1 MEVRISKKVFNDIYL
16 SSLDSTNRYEV
27 IYGGAGSGKSVFMAQ
42 KKLYFNMS
50 DKGRNT
56 LVVRKVGKT
65 NRYSTFA
72 LFNQIIS
79 DWNLYQIFDIN
90 KTDMTI
96 TNKYNKNQI
105 RFAGLDDVE
114 KLKSITFESGI
125 LTDIWIEEAS
135 EANVN
140 DFRVLDTRLRGA
152 NKYNIPF
159 QINLTFNPISQLS
172 WLKSQ
177 FFDNTNQEFRK
188 KVSILKTT
196 YKDNKFIDN
205 DYKEMLEALKN
216 EDFNFYRVYALGE
229 WGTFANVILTNWEV
243 VDIDCYRDLNKLY
256 SQFEYLMYGIDWG
269 VSHASVI
276 LLVGVKNNGDIYVLD
291 ELYKKG
297 LTNSE
302 LILEAE
308 DFILDNNM
316 EIVADS
322 AEPDRIREFKLNNF
336 LNIRPAQKGAGSVK
350 TGIDFLKR
358 NKIYINSHCSNTIKE
373 IQNWQYKTDKD
384 GNVLDIP
391 VAFNDDCMAALR
403 YATEQFWP
411 SKKTIGFVKL
421 R

>member
-16 SSLDSTNRYEV
+16 PYLNTDNRYEI

-42 KKLYFNMS
+42 KKIYLNMR

-79 DWNLYQIFDIN
+79 DWNLYPIFDIN

-140 DFRVLDTRLRGA
+140 DFRVLDTRLRGS
-152 NKYNIPF
+152 NKYNVPF
-159 QINLTFNPISQLS
+159 QINLTFNPVSQLS

-177 FFDNTNQEFRK
+177 FFDNTNQDFRK
-188 KVSILKTT
+188 KVSILKST
-196 YKDNKFIDN
+196 YLDNKFIDN
-205 DYKEMLEALKN
+205 DYKEMLEALKD
-216 EDFNFYRVYALGE
+216 EDFNFYRIYCLGE
-229 WGTFANVILTNWEV
+229 WGTFQNIILSNWEV
-243 VDIDCYRDLNKLY
+243 KELSLTNIWKDYDYIT
-256 SQFEYLMYGIDWG
+256 YGLDFG
-269 VSHASVI
+269 YNHPSVMV
-276 LLVGVKNNGDIYVLD
+276 LVGIKDGDVYVLD
-291 ELYKKG
+291 ELYKRR
-297 LTNSE
+297 LTNAE
-302 LILEAE
+302 LICEAE
-308 DFILDNNM
+308 KFVVDRNIS
-316 EIVADS
+316 IVADS
-322 AEPDRIREFKLNNF
+322 AEPDRIREFRNNGF
-336 LNIRPAQKGAGSVK
+336 LSIRPAEKGKNSVK
-350 TGIDFLKR
+350 MGIDYLR
-358 NKIYINSHCSNTIKE
+358 GRKIYINTRCVNTLKE
-373 IQNWQYKTDKD
+373 IQNWQYKVDKE
-384 GNVLDIP
+384 GNVTEEP
-391 VAFNDDCMAALR
+391 VAFNDDAIAAIR
-403 YATEQFWP
+403 YATEQFWG
-411 SKKTIGFVKL
+411 SKSGLGFVKL

>member
-1 MEVRISKKVFNDIYL
+1 MEVRISKKVFNPIYL
-16 SSLDSTNRYEV
+16 PLLDSTNRYEV

-42 KKLYFNMS
+42 KKLFLNMR

-79 DWNLYQIFDIN
+79 DWNLYPIFDIN

-96 TNKYNKNQI
+96 TNRYNKNQI

-140 DFRVLDTRLRGA
+140 DFRVLDTRLRGT

-159 QINLTFNPISQLS
+159 QISLTFNPVSQLS

-177 FFDNTNQEFRK
+177 FFDNPNKEFRK

-196 YKDNKFIDN
+196 YKDNKFID
-205 DYKEMLEALKN
+205 DEYREMLEALKD
-216 EDFNFYRVYALGE
+216 EDYNFYRVYCLGE
-229 WGTFANVILTNWEV
+229 WGTFQNIILTNWEV
-243 VDIDCYRDLNKLY
+243 KDLSLDNIWRDY
-256 SQFEYLMYGIDWG
+256 DYLVYGLDFG
-269 VSHASVI
+269 YNHPSAMI
-276 LLVGVKNNGDIYVLD
+276 LIGIKDDEIYVLD
-291 ELYKKG
+291 ELYKRR
-297 LTNSE
+297 LTNEE
-302 LILEAE
+302 LICEAE
-308 DFILDNNM
+308 KFVIDKNIP
-316 EIVADS
+316 IIADS
-322 AEPDRIREFKLNNF
+322 AEPDRIKEFRNNGF
-336 LNIRPAQKGAGSVK
+336 FSIRPAEKGKNSVK
-350 TGIDFLKR
+350 SGIDYLR
-358 NKIYINSHCSNTIKE
+358 GRKIYINTRCVNTLKE
-373 IQNWQYKTDKD
+373 IQNWQYKVDKE
-384 GNVLDIP
+384 GNVTEEP
-391 VAFNDDCMAALR
+391 VPFQDDAIAAIR
-403 YATEQFWP
+403 YATEQFWG
-411 SKKTIGFVKL
+411 SKTGLGFVKL

>member
-42 KKLYFNMS
+42 KKLYLNMR

-79 DWNLYQIFDIN
+79 DWNLYPIFNIN
-90 KTDMTI
+90 KSDLTI

-125 LTDIWIEEAS
+125 LTDVWMEEAS
-135 EANVN
+135 EANIN
-140 DFRVLDTRLRGA
+140 DFRVLDTRLRGT
-152 NKYNIPF
+152 NKFNIPF
-159 QINLTFNPISQLS
+159 QINLTFNPVSQLS

-177 FFDNTNQEFRK
+177 FFDNTNKSFRN
-188 KVSILKTT
+188 KVSILKST
-196 YKDNKFIDN
+196 YLDNKFID
-205 DYKEMLEALKN
+205 DEYREMLESLKD
-216 EDFNFYRVYALGE
+216 EDYNFYRVYCLGE

-243 VDIDCYRDLNKLY
+243 VDIDYYRDLNKLY
-256 SQFEYLMYGIDWG
+256 QNFEYLVYGIDWG

-291 ELYKKG
+291 ELYRKG
-297 LTNSE
+297 YTNSE
-302 LILEAE
+302 LITDAE
-308 DFILDNNM
+308 NFILDNNM

-358 NKIYINSHCSNTIKE
+358 NKIYINSHCANTIKE

-391 VAFNDDCMAALR
+391 VPFNDDCMAALR
-403 YATEQFWP
+403 YATEQLWP
-411 SKKTIGFVKL
+411 TNKGIGFVKL
-421 R
+421 H

>member
-16 SSLDSTNRYEV
+16 PYLDSTNRYEV

-42 KKLYFNMS
+42 KKLFLNMR

-79 DWNLYQIFDIN
+79 DWNLYPIFDIN

-96 TNKYNKNQI
+96 TNRYNKNQI

-125 LTDIWIEEAS
+125 LTDVWIEEAS

-159 QINLTFNPISQLS
+159 QINLTFNPVSQLS
-172 WLKSQ
+172 WLKNT
-177 FFDNTNQEFRK
+177 FFDNTNKEFRR

-196 YKDNKFIDN
+196 YLDNKFID
-205 DYKEMLEALKN
+205 DEYREMLESLKD
-216 EDFNFYRVYALGE
+216 EDYNFYRVYCLGE
-229 WGTFANVILTNWEV
+229 WGTFQNIILSNWEV
-243 VDIDCYRDLNKLY
+243 KDLPLDNIWRDY
-256 SQFEYLMYGIDWG
+256 DYLVYGLDFGFNHPSALI
-269 VSHASVI
+269 
-276 LLVGVKNNGDIYVLD
+276 LVGIKDGDIYVLD
-291 ELYKKG
+291 ELYKRR
-297 LTNSE
+297 LTNIE
-302 LILEAE
+302 LIQEAE
-308 DFILDNNM
+308 KFVIDKNIP
-316 EIVADS
+316 IIADS
-322 AEPDRIREFKLNNF
+322 AEPDRIKEFRNNGF
-336 LNIRPAQKGAGSVK
+336 FSIRPAEKGKNSVK
-350 TGIDFLKR
+350 SGIDYLR
-358 NKIYINSHCSNTIKE
+358 GRKIFINTKCVNTLKE
-373 IQNWQYKTDKD
+373 IQNWQYKVDKE
-384 GNVLDIP
+384 GNVTEEP
-391 VAFNDDCMAALR
+391 VPFQDDTIAAIR
-403 YATEQFWP
+403 YATEQFWG
-411 SKKTIGFVKL
+411 SKTGLGFVKL

>member
-16 SSLDSTNRYEV
+16 PYLDSTNRYEV

-42 KKLYFNMS
+42 KKLFLNMR

-72 LFNQIIS
+72 LFNQIIN
-79 DWNLYQIFDIN
+79 DWNLHQIFDIN

-135 EANVN
+135 EVNVN
-140 DFRVLDTRLRGA
+140 DFRVLDTRLRGT

-159 QINLTFNPISQLS
+159 QINLTFNPVSQLS

-177 FFDNTNQEFRK
+177 FFDNTNKEFRR

-196 YKDNKFIDN
+196 YKDNKFID
-205 DYKEMLEALKN
+205 DEYREMLEALKD
-216 EDFNFYRVYALGE
+216 EDYNFYRVYALGE
-229 WGTFANVILTNWEV
+229 WGTSTNVILTNWEV
-243 VDIDCYRDLNKLY
+243 VDIDYYRDLNKLY
-256 SQFEYLMYGIDWG
+256 SQFEYLTYGIDWG

-276 LLVGVKNNGDIYVLD
+276 LFVGVKNNGDIYVLD

-302 LILEAE
+302 FILEAE

-316 EIVADS
+316 EIIADS

-358 NKIYINSHCSNTIKE
+358 SKIYINSHCSNTIKE

-391 VAFNDDCMAALR
+391 VPFNDDCMAALR